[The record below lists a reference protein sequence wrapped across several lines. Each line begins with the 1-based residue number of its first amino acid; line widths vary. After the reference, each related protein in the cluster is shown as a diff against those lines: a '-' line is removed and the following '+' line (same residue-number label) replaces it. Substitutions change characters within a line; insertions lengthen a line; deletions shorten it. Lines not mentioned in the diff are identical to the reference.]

1 MKITVTIS
9 ETREEEG
16 KRQNNSEIVLI
27 IKRSVTVSVLP
38 TVNGSAGGELQ
49 QAQAQA
55 VAGCRLQDLR
65 TQDLRHHQDVP
76 KNLLHT
82 STSTPIYTK
91 PVPYHTIY
99 HCNKLLHFATSFGS
113 CV

>member
-38 TVNGSAGGELQ
+38 TVNESARKRLQ
-49 QAQAQA
+49 
-55 VAGCRLQDLR
+55 VAGPQDSGPQTSSGR
-65 TQDLRHHQDVP
+65 T
-76 KNLLHT
+76 
-82 STSTPIYTK
+82 
-91 PVPYHTIY
+91 
-99 HCNKLLHFATSFGS
+99 
-113 CV
+113 